1 MFFGTP
7 GPAAEVLALL
17 LKQKEIEIVGVV
29 TQPDRPKGR
38 GQQLS
43 FSPVKELALK
53 NGLPLEQ
60 PEKIRHDQVFKSIL
74 ESLRPDLGV
83 VVAYGQILPGEI
95 LDLPKNG
102 FINLH
107 ASLLPKYR
115 GAAPVQWALIKG
127 EKESGMTIFRLTEQL
142 DAGPILSQRAVPI
155 APEDDAETLLKKVFE
170 VGQRLLLELLPKIAA
185 GKAVLTP
192 QIETECSFAPTLS
205 KESGAIDWRKTAA
218 EIANL

>member
-1 MFFGTP
+1 MRVVFFGTP

-127 EKESGMTIFRLTEQL
+127 EKESGTTIFRLTEQL

-155 APEDDAETLLKKVFE
+155 APEDDAET
-170 VGQRLLLELLPKIAA
+170 PA
-185 GKAVLTP
+185 
-192 QIETECSFAPTLS
+192 
-205 KESGAIDWRKTAA
+205 KEGF
-218 EIANL
+218 